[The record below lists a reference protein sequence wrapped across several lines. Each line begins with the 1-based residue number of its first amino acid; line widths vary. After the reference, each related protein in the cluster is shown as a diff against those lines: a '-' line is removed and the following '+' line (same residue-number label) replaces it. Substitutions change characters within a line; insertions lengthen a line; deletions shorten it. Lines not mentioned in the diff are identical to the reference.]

1 MATTVDTLLIRIE
14 ADLNDVKKSLDKL
27 DREVNK
33 TSKGVTASFSKFGM
47 ALKAVVGA
55 VIIRE
60 AARAGMALINLAS
73 DVEEMQSKSAV
84 VFGAFREETVAAL
97 EAFGDEVGR
106 STHQLEGM
114 ASQIQDTFVPM
125 GFARGEAAKL
135 AVTLTKLAVDVAS
148 FNNASDTDT
157 MAAFQSALV
166 GNHET
171 VRRFGVVITEAT
183 LNQELMRMGIVKGA
197 AAATN
202 AEKVQARLNLITA
215 GTSDAAGDAAR
226 TSGSFANQAKALD
239 AQLSELGV
247 ELGTILLPAATA
259 LVAIFIEATK
269 ATTAFL
275 KSVGLLDRTP
285 AENLAFYQASVEALT
300 MQVDVATRAIDGINE
315 AAMAGDVGA
324 ASVDTALLTDN
335 LNSLTKQLDTAKIA
349 LDGYKEAERMLNRKP
364 LDLGGDTPPVTPT
377 AIKSGKSDTTKV
389 QEQIAYNQQ
398 LLDLERQMN
407 DAVAGGFE
415 NAQEDI
421 RLQTEALDLLR
432 QYPEA
437 NVSLIDS
444 LAWSKV
450 ELELQSEAFKKL
462 QEEQKKTS
470 DVVGQ
475 LSKDISSSLADAL
488 MTGGSAL
495 DALKNVFG
503 SFVRTMIAKAIEL
516 MFVNKVMNSIFGL
529 AGTPNALPTFSIGG
543 KAGGGTIQGGVP
555 TLVGERGPELFVPNT
570 GGKILNNM
578 NASNAVSGGGGTTV
592 VQNFNISAG
601 VAQTVRAEVMS
612 MLPAI
617 KADTMSAIVEAKR
630 RGGSFASA
638 FG

>member
-14 ADLNDVKKSLDKL
+14 ADLKGVKQSLSKLERDVDQT
-27 DREVNK
+27 
-33 TSKGVTASFSKFGM
+33 TSKAGKGFAKFG
-47 ALKAVVGA
+47 ALFKGFIVAT
-55 VIIRE
+55 VIKE
-60 AARAGMALINLAS
+60 AAQAGLALVNLAS
-73 DVEEMQSKSAV
+73 DVQEMQSKSAV
-84 VFGAFREETVAAL
+84 VFGAFRDQTVAAL
-97 EAFGDEVGR
+97 EEFGNEVGR
-106 STHQLEGM
+106 ATHELEGM
-114 ASQIQDTFVPM
+114 ASQVQDTFVPM

-135 AVTLTKLAVDVAS
+135 SVQLVKLAVDVAS

-157 MAAFQSALV
+157 MSAFQSALV

-171 VRRFGVVITEAT
+171 VRRFGVVITEGT
-183 LNQELMRMGIVKGA
+183 LKAELFRMGIKGGADA
-197 AAATN
+197 ASN
-202 AEKVQARLNLITA
+202 AEKVQARLNLIIA
-215 GTSDAAGDAAR
+215 GTSDAQGDALR
-226 TSGSFANQAKALD
+226 TSDSYANRVKALQ
-239 AQLSELGV
+239 ASLSELGV
-247 ELGTILLPAATA
+247 ELGQILLPAATA
-259 LVAIFIEATK
+259 IVEVLLLAAGATRE
-269 ATTAFL
+269 FL
-275 KSVGLLDRTP
+275 QEWGLLQREGAEGVTYYTEQISSLNKEIVL
-285 AENLAFYQASVEALT
+285 AKENLDRLNKIPKAFSAGAIGAQNTALADLNRELTEAQEALYSIT
-300 MQVDVATRAIDGINE
+300 SGQ
-315 AAMAGDVGA
+315 
-324 ASVDTALLTDN
+324 
-335 LNSLTKQLDTAKIA
+335 LNDS
-349 LDGYKEAERMLNRKP
+349 P
-364 LDLGGDTPPVTPT
+364 PSDLFTPPTPPVTPPSS
-377 AIKSGKSDTTKV
+377 KKSDTTKI
-389 QEQIAYNQQ
+389 QEEIAYNQQ

-470 DVVGQ
+470 EVVGQ

>member
-14 ADLNDVKKSLDKL
+14 ADLSGVKKSLNKL
-27 DREVNK
+27 EGEVNQASRK
-33 TSKGVTASFSKFGM
+33 AGKGFAQFG
-47 ALKAVVGA
+47 AAFKGFVAA
-55 VIIRE
+55 VIVRE
-60 AARAGMALINLAS
+60 AAQAAMSLVNLAS
-73 DVEEMQSKSAV
+73 DVQEMQSKSAV
-84 VFGAFREETVAAL
+84 VFGVFRDQTVAAL
-97 EAFGDEVGR
+97 EEFGNEVGR
-106 STHQLEGM
+106 ATHELEGM
-114 ASQIQDTFVPM
+114 ASQVQDTFVPM

-135 AVTLTKLAVDVAS
+135 SVQLVKLAVDVAS

-157 MAAFQSALV
+157 MSAFQSALV

-171 VRRFGVVITEAT
+171 VRRFGVVITEGT
-183 LNQELMRMGIVKGA
+183 LKAELFRMGIKGGADA
-197 AAATN
+197 ASN
-202 AEKVQARLNLITA
+202 AEKVQARLNLIIA
-215 GTSDAAGDAAR
+215 GTSDAQGDALR
-226 TSGSFANQAKALD
+226 TSDSYANRVKALQ
-239 AQLSELGV
+239 ASLSELGV
-247 ELGTILLPAATA
+247 ELGQILLPAATA
-259 LVAIFIEATK
+259 IVEVLLRAAGATRE
-269 ATTAFL
+269 FL
-275 KSVGLLDRTP
+275 QEWGLLQREGAEGITYYQEEMASLKDEIKL
-285 AENLAFYQASVEALT
+285 AEENLIRLNGLTGSMRSGGAIAQQVTQIGILNTKLTAAQEAYNALT
-300 MQVDVATRAIDGINE
+300 S
-315 AAMAGDVGA
+315 
-324 ASVDTALLTDN
+324 ASMND
-335 LNSLTKQLDTAKIA
+335 S
-349 LDGYKEAERMLNRKP
+349 P
-364 LDLGGDTPPVTPT
+364 PSDLFDPVTPPVTPPSS
-377 AIKSGKSDTTKV
+377 KKSDTTKI
-389 QEQIAYNQQ
+389 QEQIAYNKQ
-398 LLDLERQMN
+398 LLELERQMN

-437 NVSLIDS
+437 NIALIDS

-470 DVVGQ
+470 EVVGQ

-543 KAGGGTIQGGVP
+543 KAGGGTVQGGAP

-578 NASNAVSGGGGTTV
+578 NAGNAISGSGGVTV
-592 VQNFNISAG
+592 VQNFNISTG
-601 VAQTVRAEVMS
+601 VAQTVRAEMMS
-612 MLPAI
+612 MLPSI
-617 KADTMSAIVEAKR
+617 KADTMSSIVEAKR
-630 RGGSFASA
+630 RGGSFANA